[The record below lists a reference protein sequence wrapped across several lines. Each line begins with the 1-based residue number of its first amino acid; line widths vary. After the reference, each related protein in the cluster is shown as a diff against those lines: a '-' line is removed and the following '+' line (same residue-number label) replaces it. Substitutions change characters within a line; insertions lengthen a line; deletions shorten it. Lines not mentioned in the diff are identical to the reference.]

1 MISSNFTLV
10 TFGGRKMTQTAIKEV
25 PEVVKFK
32 SFQEVL
38 DERNKQIDER
48 LQEFT
53 KRSED
58 RKKRIEKMLNR

>member
-1 MISSNFTLV
+1 
-10 TFGGRKMTQTAIKEV
+10 MTQTAIKEV